1 MIKYKRLPFPNVYV
15 GKNKNHDNLQTPF
28 IDMLPGAIFSK
39 TAVSAGRI
47 FKNSGRKQEIP
58 VSKKSIKRVTV
69 AGCL

>member
-1 MIKYKRLPFPNVYV
+1 
-15 GKNKNHDNLQTPF
+15 
-28 IDMLPGAIFSK
+28 MLPGAIFSK
-39 TAVSAGRI
+39 TCTAVFAGRI

>member
-1 MIKYKRLPFPNVYV
+1 
-15 GKNKNHDNLQTPF
+15 
-28 IDMLPGAIFSK
+28 MLPGAIFSK

-69 AGCL
+69 AGCLSNFRVNQRPITNAVDWLLYTLSIL